1 MVGLLSVT
9 EDPSAAAYV
18 AERVNADEVH
28 EVQREAARRL
38 PKLLSKETAPETAAL
53 GAKALCDGLRDRE
66 DVVRLQCV
74 QSLEK
79 ITQAEIPLLA
89 VVLQTLAQYKVA
101 DPSERVRQAA
111 AQALDSVN
119 RPKVTT

>member
-9 EDPSAAAYV
+9 EDPSATAYV

-28 EVQREAARRL
+28 EVQREAARGL
-38 PKLLSKETAPETAAL
+38 PKLLFKETAPETTAL

-74 QSLEK
+74 QSLK
-79 ITQAEIPLLA
+79 ITQAEIPLPA
-89 VVLQTLAQYKVA
+89 VVLQTLAQ
-101 DPSERVRQAA
+101 
-111 AQALDSVN
+111 
-119 RPKVTT
+119 